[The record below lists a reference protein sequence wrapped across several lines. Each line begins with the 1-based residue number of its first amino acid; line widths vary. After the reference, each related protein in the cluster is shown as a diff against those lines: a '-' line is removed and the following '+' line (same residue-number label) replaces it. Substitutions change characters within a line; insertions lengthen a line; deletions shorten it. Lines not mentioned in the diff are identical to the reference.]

1 MRLTQESPR
10 ARWLIMLAAWALVA
24 ALVIW
29 HTRATRDYIAVLDGA
44 GLRGGTA
51 TTPLRRPCPSNF
63 ADGQTWVRYALAL
76 QEGAPWQVRF
86 TDIDNAPAGREVHWN
101 SAFAHLIAAAGRIE
115 QARTDGPLPLA
126 TERALAWFN
135 LPLFLGLA
143 VLFSAWTARRAG
155 AGAGVIVALG
165 MVGLPAFFD
174 GFTPNYVDHHGLL
187 TAAAFGVALGAVFM
201 GGGWWR
207 PSSLGS
213 DATSPSTEGAGHLL
227 PESRASARGA
237 ATFSAACGA
246 VGMWISAASVI
257 PAIAITGV
265 AGLIAVWRAGRSA
278 QNERA
283 QFEPGLWRWWGR
295 VGGAGTL
302 LFYLVEYAPS
312 HFGWRLEANH
322 PLYALAWWGGGE
334 LVAEL
339 AQRRLGARGRATWR
353 LVLPVLAVAAAPLM
367 IVAGG
372 AKVFSLLDPGLA
384 DLHSQIAE
392 FLSLPAA
399 VRALGWSH
407 LGCDTAISVVLLGAA
422 AWALAARRTGRVLLV
437 FATAVM
443 VGFFA
448 VACWQ
453 IRWKL
458 AASGPQLALLLVLL
472 AIAAEDRGRW
482 TRWALVIAVAV
493 GGLLPPAI
501 YRVRL
506 LDGVIQRHQADR
518 VDLMQPVYR
527 DIAATLRASQPS
539 GEVVLLASPNAS
551 TGIGYYG
558 RFKTLGT
565 LYWENAAGLK
575 AAAEIL
581 SATNVEAA
589 RALVRAH
596 GVTHF
601 ALISEGKFLEEY
613 FHLARPAAP
622 PGQIDRSLGH
632 EIFFHRRLPP
642 WLRLVPYRPPPDVL
656 LPNLDVVLLQVVPDQ
671 TQAQIL
677 WNFAE
682 AQLALG
688 DAALAEKNFL
698 AALAAAPAANRAGS
712 AFAAGNLCYQQG
724 AQAAAARFYR
734 MVLAAGDEP
743 AVARNLAWLLATSPD
758 ATVRNGPEALALVE
772 KIADQFPNDH
782 AFVNIV
788 AAALAENGRF
798 AEAVATAERALA
810 LARAAGNKNVETL
823 VTQRL
828 EAYRAGR
835 PWRQ

>member
-10 ARWLIMLAAWALVA
+10 TRWLIMLGAWALVA
-24 ALVIW
+24 ALVLW

-63 ADGQTWVRYALAL
+63 ADAQTWLRYALAL

-115 QARTDGPLPLA
+115 QARTGGPLPLA

-143 VLFSAWTARRAG
+143 VLFSAWMARRAG
-155 AGAGVIVALG
+155 AGAGVIVVLG
-165 MVGLPAFFD
+165 MFGLPAFFD

-201 GGGWWR
+201 GGGWWQA
-207 PSSLGS
+207 G
-213 DATSPSTEGAGHLL
+213 ATGLL
-227 PESRASARGA
+227 PESRATARGA

-265 AGLIAVWRAGRSA
+265 AGLVAVWAAGRRA
-278 QNERA
+278 QNESA

-334 LVAEL
+334 LIAEV
-339 AQRRLGARGRATWR
+339 AQRELGSRGRAAWR
-353 LVLPVLAVAAAPLM
+353 LVLPTLAVAAAPLV
-367 IVAGG
+367 IAVGG
-372 AKVFSLLDPGLA
+372 PKVFSLLDPGLA

-399 VRALGWSH
+399 VRELGWSH
-407 LGCDTAISVVLLGAA
+407 LGWDTAISVVLLGAA
-422 AWALAARRTGRVLLV
+422 AWALVVRRSGRVLLV
-437 FATAVM
+437 FAAAVM
-443 VGFFA
+443 AGFFA

-458 AASGPQLALLLVLL
+458 PASGPQLGLLLVLL
-472 AIAAEDRGRW
+472 AIAMEGRGRG
-482 TRWALVIAVAV
+482 TRWALVLALAL

-506 LDGVIQRHQADR
+506 LEGVMRRHEADR
-518 VDLMQPVYR
+518 VDLMQPVFR
-527 DIAATLRASQPS
+527 DIAATLRTSQPS
-539 GEVVLLASPNAS
+539 GEIVLLASPNAS

-575 AAAEIL
+575 AAAEIF
-581 SATNVEAA
+581 SATNVEEA

-596 GVTHF
+596 GVTHL
-601 ALISEGKFLEEY
+601 AIISEGNFLADY

-622 PGQIDRSLGH
+622 PGEIDRSLGH

-698 AALAAAPAANRAGS
+698 AAIAAAPATTRAGS

-743 AVARNLAWLLATSPD
+743 AVARNLAWLLATSTD

-823 VTQRL
+823 VAQRI